1 MIELSVASY
10 AICYSTSLYSFNS
23 QKGPV
28 SLPIA
33 PNLNSEVLNT
43 IIILPQ
49 KLVSQKLKEWDSLL
63 IIVVSQ
69 LSTCKVAK
77 LEQRVGY
84 I

>member
-10 AICYSTSLYSFNS
+10 AISYSTSLYSINS
-23 QKGPV
+23 QMGRV
-28 SLPIA
+28 SLPIS
-33 PNLNSEVLNT
+33 PNLNSEVIFT
-43 IIILPQ
+43 IIRLPQ
-49 KLVSQKLKEWDSLL
+49 KLVSQKLKEGDTLL

-77 LEQRVGY
+77 LEERVGY